1 MTARPV
7 TAAQLRAYVDKARRD
22 DARVVGFRAAPV
34 WTENGSLGDGVVVAA
49 CPSTLAVRAAVWDHL
64 DADDGRLLV
73 VLTDRDDIGAEVV
86 ARLYRRQL
94 LQPEAYEILKDLF
107 RVSEIHQSLRD
118 HQWLADLLV
127 DVAPVG
133 RTFAPPP
140 GGILDLDTA
149 WRALLTHGL
158 SLPKDQP
165 SLADL
170 LTWAAGPSSVPALA
184 RLSEEN
190 VGRIADW
197 LAERVGGAAKP
208 VVHLIRAGRQT
219 DVVPFGLA
227 AAVLWDPSMPD
238 SAMAGGRAR
247 FEVDLGNPNLLTPDA
262 RAWGDAAEVL
272 VRQVA
277 QDPDQTAF
285 ASWTGRAT
293 TVLTDL
299 TMTPDLIV
307 ASPVLPASFDLR
319 LERVGHAALT
329 ALDAPSETTLHAV
342 SNAVAAVREHIDA
355 SRLGHRVR
363 IAAMV
368 ERLLR
373 RLVRGLDLE
382 QPADLAQAAAQYVD
396 EGAWVDDARLTLMA
410 GDQVTPLGTAAHRLV
425 TSLSEERAAADTTF
439 AKLLAQWSQHAP
451 SGTHTLVP
459 IETVLDRVAVP
470 LVRADVPVLVLL
482 LDGLSW
488 AQAHRMFD
496 DIASRRFRRIAPD
509 GRWAPVVSTLPSV
522 TQVSRS
528 SLFSGRPAAGGQDVE
543 VEGFAHHR
551 GLLDATRGNAPV
563 LFHKASLY
571 AVDGQPAPD
580 VRAAVT
586 DSDKPVVGV
595 VVNGADDH
603 LDKGAQLELADGLRA
618 IKPMDQ
624 LLQWAVEGNRA
635 VIVVAD
641 HGHIR
646 ETGSTVRPASGGG
659 ERWRPAD
666 GEPAADEVLLAG
678 PRVLKGEERIIAPAT
693 ESVRYNATKKL
704 GYHGGATPQEV
715 LCPLGVFVPG
725 TVEIDGWL
733 PALPQQPAWWDDHA
747 LVAPDLPAPA
757 VAIEPPTDDKGVPTL
772 FGADA
777 EIPSATA
784 VEATDAPEWVTALVD
799 SPVFGAQQASAGR
812 QTLDRDTVVHLLTQL
827 DRAGGTLTGEAFA
840 LALGAS
846 TSRARGKAT
855 ALGSLLNVDGYQA
868 VSVDT
873 NGEVKLD
880 RSVLMTQFGLES

>member
-7 TAAQLRAYVDKARRD
+7 TAAQLRAYVDKARHD

-140 GGILDLDTA
+140 GGILDLDIA

-170 LTWAAGPSSVPALA
+170 LTWAAGPSSVAALA

-208 VVHLIRAGRQT
+208 VVHLIRAGRQA
-219 DVVPFGLA
+219 DVVPFGLV
-227 AAVLWDPSMPD
+227 AAVLWTPAGLDTGD
-238 SAMAGGRAR
+238 GGRAR
-247 FEVDLGNPNLLTPDA
+247 FEVDLGDPGLSTVDA
-262 RAWGDAAEVL
+262 QAWGRAATEL
-272 VRQVA
+272 VRQA
-277 QDPDQTAF
+277 AEDPDQTAF
-285 ASWTGRAT
+285 TAWTNRAT
-293 TVLTDL
+293 AVLTE
-299 TMTPDLIV
+299 TTKTPQLIV
-307 ASPVLPASFDLR
+307 QSPVLPAAFDAR
-319 LERVGHAALT
+319 AERVGQT
-329 ALDAPSETTLHAV
+329 ATDAIANPSEKALEAV
-342 SNAVAAVREHIDA
+342 SRAAASVREHVDA
-355 SRLGHRVR
+355 ERLTNRVR
-363 IAAMV
+363 TVDMV

-373 RLVRGLDLE
+373 RLVRGPGDTAN
-382 QPADLAQAAAQYVD
+382 PADLAQAANAYVS
-396 EGAWVDDARLTLMA
+396 EGAWVDDARLALLA
-410 GDQVTPLGTAAHRLV
+410 GDPVSALGAAAHQLAKAV
-425 TSLSEERAAADTTF
+425 SEERAAEDRAF
-439 AKLLAQWSQHAP
+439 ATRLAQWSQHAP
-451 SGTHTLVP
+451 TGTDPLIP
-459 IETVLDRVAVP
+459 IETVLDRVARPV
-470 LVRADVPVLVLL
+470 VQSGSPVLVLL

-496 DIASRRFRRIAPD
+496 DIAGRRFRRVAPN

-528 SLFSGRPAAGGQDVE
+528 SLFAGRPEAGGQDVE
-543 VEGFAHHR
+543 IEGFAHHP
-551 GLLDATRGNAPV
+551 GLLEVSKGVAPR

-586 DSDKPVVGV
+586 DPEQQVVGV

-603 LDKGAQLELADGLRA
+603 LDKGGQLELADGLRA
-618 IKPMDQ
+618 IKPMDN
-624 LLQWAVEGNRA
+624 LLQWAMEGGRA
-635 VIVVAD
+635 VVVVAD

-659 ERWRPAD
+659 ERWRPAE
-666 GEPAADEVLLAG
+666 GQPAEDEVLLEG
-678 PRVLKGEERIIAPAT
+678 PRVLKGEGRIIAPAT

-715 LCPLGVFVPG
+715 LCPLAVFLPAS
-725 TVEIDGWL
+725 VEIDGWL
-733 PALPQQPAWWDDHA
+733 PALPESPSWWSEMSTA
-747 LVAPDLPAPA
+747 APDLPAPA
-757 VAIEPPTDDKGVPTL
+757 VPAEPPTDDKGVPTL

-777 EIPSATA
+777 EIPSEVSPAPM
-784 VEATDAPEWVTALVD
+784 DAPAWVTELVE
-799 SPVFGAQQASAGR
+799 SEVFVVQQQSAGR

-840 LALGAS
+840 LALGVS
-846 TSRARGKAT
+846 VSRARGKAT
-855 ALGSLLNVDGYQA
+855 ALGALLNVDGYPA
-868 VSVDT
+868 VFVNANS
-873 NGEVKLD
+873 EVRID
-880 RSVLMTQFGLES
+880 RSVLRIQFGLSG